1 MNKIVLITTKGCQ
14 GCHIMPCHIEQ
25 ALENTKKK
33 IEYVVKDIKYLTKDE
48 RSKLNVSDFPTTLLY
63 KDDKLTRQEVGTR
76 PYIVIVR
83 WFDIDFK

>member
-1 MNKIVLITTKGCQ
+1 MHCN
-14 GCHIMPCHIEQ
+14 IEQ
-25 ALENTKKK
+25 ALENTTKK

-48 RSKLNVSDFPTTLLY
+48 KSKLNVSDFPTTLLY